1 MPEVGVDQEAKIVR
15 NENGY
20 SKTQKARRFGSRKG
34 NALIE
39 FALIAMPMF
48 ALFFG
53 IADVAFAVFLKNM
66 LQSAVRDGVRFGVT
80 YGMTFNGTNC
90 ATQTACV
97 TSVTQANAMGF
108 LAGAKSS
115 LIKVKYFSPDNLN
128 TPLTPGDVGPGKK
141 LADGTDL
148 LYMNQPGNLIEV
160 AVENFPWS
168 WMVPLPKQLVGNS
181 ITMSQYASDVLQ
193 GLPVGAVAPPAP

>member
-1 MPEVGVDQEAKIVR
+1 MPEVGVDQKAKIVR

-20 SKTQKARRFGSRKG
+20 PKTQKALRLGSRKG

-80 YGMTFNGTNC
+80 YGMTFNGANC
-90 ATQTACV
+90 ASQTECV
-97 TSVTQANAMGF
+97 KSVTQANSMGF
-108 LAGAKSS
+108 LNGTSAN
-115 LIKVKYFSPDNLN
+115 LIKVKYFSPDNLTN
-128 TPLTPGDVGPGKK
+128 PLTAGDVGPGKK

-193 GLPVGAVAPPAP
+193 GLPVGTIAPPAP